1 MSGPEIETGNWC
13 ALLADIGLWVHCPGT
28 RIGAEARISSTR
40 VTVGLGLTP
49 QNHVGRENPML
60 DGSAPA
66 TNLGATNLDA
76 TDVSDTDSESD
87 QGGEGGAKSFEE
99 HHAIMLSRVRAAHMC
114 RPSAQRPLLV
124 NINAHINDRCSLA
137 VDPAVQ
143 FH

>member
-1 MSGPEIETGNWC
+1 
-13 ALLADIGLWVHCPGT
+13 
-28 RIGAEARISSTR
+28 
-40 VTVGLGLTP
+40 
-49 QNHVGRENPML
+49 ML

-114 RPSAQRPLLV
+114 RPSAQRPLLTLMTV
-124 NINAHINDRCSLA
+124 INDRCSLA